1 MKSGFGISEL
11 DNLLGGGLDKCTVN
25 LIVGRNGIGKTILA
39 SQWAAQG
46 AKNGEKVV
54 YLSTTLVPKS
64 CETYLSRFH
73 FMEDIYEKIHWKF
86 QEIESK
92 SFIPLTKEKIDQT
105 IREEFGIGF
114 DEVDRFV
121 FDSASSLEKALGDPV
136 LYRRALRYLAD
147 MCYEN
152 DVTAIFIEEAPYYGE
167 WSEAR
172 HIAECIILLDLLR
185 VPTGYARALRILKKY
200 RTDHPLD
207 YIPFEITENGIELK
221 EGRYVRVNYE
231 FKFELDK

>member
-1 MKSGFGISEL
+1 MKSEFGIPEL
-11 DNLLGGGLDKCTVN
+11 DDLLGGGLDRDTVN
-25 LIVGRNGIGKTILA
+25 LIVGRNGTGKTILA

-46 AKNGEKVV
+46 IKKGENVV

-64 CETYLSRFH
+64 CETYLGRFA
-73 FMEDIYEKIHWKF
+73 FMEGVYDKIIWKF
-86 QEIESK
+86 HEIESK
-92 SFIPLTKEKIDQT
+92 SFIPMTKEKIDQS
-105 IREEFGIGF
+105 IKQEFGIKLN
-114 DEVDRFV
+114 EVDRFV

-200 RTDHPLD
+200 RTDHSLD
-207 YIPFEITENGIELK
+207 YIPFEITDNGVELK
-221 EGRYVRVNYE
+221 DGRYVRVNYE
-231 FKFELDK
+231 FKFEPNK